1 MAKAAPKPK
10 FMTLGKSKFVH
21 TVRTEAY
28 DRKNSECQQVR
39 KYMVAGKID
48 YKAKGLS
55 PEAAL
60 ALDGCET
67 CATKLVAESLIPAA
81 DKKAKRA
88 EVRDEVLA
96 RAKGA
101 TKKTAKIKAAQE
113 VTKGDKERKPKK
125 PSMTKSGPRS
135 TASRAD
141 GDPTTAKAK
150 MLADFG
156 AEHGWST
163 TISEDKETGHTVVT
177 AVGGDDEV
185 ITAWFIDGKYDINR
199 HAETRVGSW
208 VGKLRGAHACRRQ
221 MAGEGRDRVH
231 PEPGKGRS
239 GPRKKADEPDV
250 PEDESPED
258 ARKRVPFSIDD
269 EPLVIIDAIK
279 GRTIKW
285 RNSTSGGIEEA
296 QLPASSVGKVVGKK
310 KKGRDLIQITEHPKT
325 GKRMVNFLVVDGT
338 GEHGEVYGVERT
350 VLLERIVRVVG

>member
-1 MAKAAPKPK
+1 MAKKEPKAK

-48 YKAKGLS
+48 YKAKGIS

-60 ALDGCET
+60 SLDSCEA
-67 CATKLVAESLIPAA
+67 CATSVIAEALIPAE
-81 DKKAKRA
+81 DKRSNRA

-101 TKKTAKIKAAQE
+101 TNKGKRVKAAKE
-113 VTKGDKERKPKK
+113 AVTKEAKPKAEKK

-135 TASRAD
+135 VASRAD
-141 GDPTTAKAK
+141 GDPAEAKAK
-150 MLADFG
+150 MLAEFG
-156 AEHGWST
+156 TEHGWKTS
-163 TISEDKETGHTVVT
+163 IGKDEVTGHIVVT
-177 AVGGDDEV
+177 AKRGDEV

-208 VGKLRGAHACRRQ
+208 VGKLRGAHAARRQ

-239 GPRKKADEPDV
+239 GPRKKDAEPDV

-258 ARKRVPFSIDD
+258 AARRVPFSLDD
-269 EPLVIIDAIK
+269 EAIVIMDAVKGKIVRWRNGTSGNVEEATLSSKIK
-279 GRTIKW
+279 G
-285 RNSTSGGIEEA
+285 
-296 QLPASSVGKVVGKK
+296 KK
-310 KKGRDLIQITEHPKT
+310 RDLIAVNQHPKT
-325 GKRMVNFLVVDGT
+325 GRRMLTFIVVDSV
-338 GEHGEVYGVERT
+338 GEHGEVYGPERSIY
-350 VLLERIVRVVG
+350 LDKIVRVVG